1 MIYLIGSLRN
11 KNIPEIGASLR
22 TAGFEVFDDWWG
34 AGERADD
41 AWKEYE
47 SIRGRSYRDA
57 LRGDAAETIFRF
69 DKDHL
74 DRASIGVLALPAGKS
89 GHIELGY
96 LIGRG
101 VPSYILMEGEPAND
115 RWDLMYK
122 FASGICYNV
131 EELIDAVR
139 RHSTVSS
146 RE

>member
-11 KNIPEIGASLR
+11 DKIPHIGATLR
-22 TAGFEVFDDWWG
+22 GAGFDIFDDWWG

-47 SIRGRSYRDA
+47 NIRGRNYRDA
-57 LRGDAAETIFRF
+57 LKGDAAETIFHF

-74 DRASIGVLALPAGKS
+74 DRSNAGILVQPAGKS

-101 VPSYILMEGEPAND
+101 VPTYILMEGEPERE
-115 RWDLMYK
+115 RWDLMLK
-122 FASGICYNV
+122 FASGICYNTD
-131 EELIDAVR
+131 ELIQELKNVA
-139 RHSTVSS
+139 
-146 RE
+146 